1 MSLYGTQILLTGADA
16 SSSASGGQ
24 FVKGSEQKT
33 DKDLAPISTF
43 QNVVYGAKTD
53 TPLTQYRCKD
63 FNPAKAD
70 SCQQVSTA
78 DSTFPGTYRYILT
91 MLIGKQT
98 MDKLSCALLR
108 KEADKPLH
116 FIADDVDTT
125 HLGHDPVFLKLKTRI
140 AEQLEMFSI
149 IKLKAIIMQPLRIS
163 FISIRQYL
171 IYDRR
176 LFILIV
182 YW

>member
-1 MSLYGTQILLTGADA
+1 MQFHTDRRKRSKRIFIRRIKRSLNFYINHIQGY
-16 SSSASGGQ
+16 
-24 FVKGSEQKT
+24 
-33 DKDLAPISTF
+33 PIF
-43 QNVVYGAKTD
+43 LIPNHY
-53 TPLTQYRCKD
+53 
-63 FNPAKAD
+63 
-70 SCQQVSTA
+70 
-78 DSTFPGTYRYILT
+78 

-108 KEADKPLH
+108 KKADKPLH

-125 HLGHDPVFLKLKTRI
+125 HLGHDPVFFKLETRI
-140 AEQLEMFSI
+140 AEQLEMLSI

-171 IYDRR
+171 IYDCR